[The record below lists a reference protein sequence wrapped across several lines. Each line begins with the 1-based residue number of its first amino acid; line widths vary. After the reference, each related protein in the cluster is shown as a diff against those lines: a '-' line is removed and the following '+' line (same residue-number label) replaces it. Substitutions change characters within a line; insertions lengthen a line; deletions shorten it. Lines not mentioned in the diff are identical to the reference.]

1 MMKNNYNAILEYML
15 RHFPVLHLGDTIP
28 IQFNNKIY
36 NIDIIDLKPKNE
48 YNAVCIIDTELSY
61 DFI

>member
-15 RHFPVLHLGDTIP
+15 RHFPVLHKGDTIP

-36 NIDIIDLKPKNE
+36 NIDIIDLKP
-48 YNAVCIIDTELSY
+48 
-61 DFI
+61 